1 MCLCM
6 CVDHGDNGIMRR
18 AERRRREKRGGERE
32 GERDLRE
39 RFKLI
44 ALVYYFW
51 YR

>member
-18 AERRRREKRGGERE
+18 AERRRREKRGGRERE
-32 GERDLRE
+32 RERERDLRE

-44 ALVYYFW
+44 ALVY
-51 YR
+51 

>member
-18 AERRRREKRGGERE
+18 AERRRREKRGERE
-32 GERDLRE
+32 RERDLRE

-44 ALVYYFW
+44 ALVY
-51 YR
+51 